1 MLLPST
7 QFGFRKAFS
16 TKDANTRLANQI
28 LHAIDTQKKINW
40 NVQKSEQKI
49 RFRFH
54 KIQIGNI
61 ISESK
66 FMIYGLLQDIVS
78 TKSATVH
85 NICYEIV

>member
-49 RFRFH
+49 RFRYA
-54 KIQIGNI
+54 I
-61 ISESK
+61 I
-66 FMIYGLLQDIVS
+66 
-78 TKSATVH
+78 
-85 NICYEIV
+85 N